1 MTTALRRLEG
11 PLALLL
17 ALALWAGACLFAG
30 AAAPLGERA
39 ALQIGGAPAG
49 VPAARE
55 MAAAEARTEHPLAFT
70 LWRQE
75 DGQTVESPALGRE
88 RTVSVL
94 TLWGESA
101 LLLPDARPSLAPAAG
116 NGCLIDRTTALSLF
130 GDARAEGQKVRW
142 NGRDYTVRGVFDA
155 PEATLAVE
163 ADPASEVLF
172 DRVTLDL
179 SGEENPRGR
188 AEEFAMRHGLP
199 GERIVQYGGLAAL
212 ARFFCLLP
220 ALAAACSLAVRFFG
234 RARARR
240 DWPVQRALLWIAAV
254 AAAAAVLWLAGVRPA
269 VPQDSIPTRW
279 SDFSFWET
287 LFTER
292 RAEWTDY
299 LWMKKERPDVLLLTA
314 LLKAAACSLAALLL
328 AARPA
333 LRRPAADPRDFAFLL
348 AACLCGSFAGVA
360 LVGGGELLARDL
372 PMLWLT
378 APLWLAARRAAEKIP
393 D

>member
-1 MTTALRRLEG
+1 M
-11 PLALLL
+11 
-17 ALALWAGACLFAG
+17 
-30 AAAPLGERA
+30 
-39 ALQIGGAPAG
+39 
-49 VPAARE
+49 
-55 MAAAEARTEHPLAFT
+55 
-70 LWRQE
+70 
-75 DGQTVESPALGRE
+75 
-88 RTVSVL
+88 
-94 TLWGESA
+94 GESA

-234 RARARR
+234 RARVRR

-269 VPQDSIPTRW
+269 VPQDLIPTRW

-314 LLKAAACSLAALLL
+314 LLKAATCSLAALLL

-333 LRRPAADPRDFAFLL
+333 LRRPAAGPRAFAFLL

-378 APLWLAARRAAEKIP
+378 APLWLAACRAAEKIP